1 MSTYYDAE
9 AEAKLIGSTIA
20 VERTRDVVFA
30 EITPSAFY
38 DVRNRRV
45 YEWLLGRYMD
55 GGLEA
60 DSRDVFT
67 ELMRSE
73 VLDRTELSPYFYDN
87 PTVSPTIEKLR
98 SLERAR
104 RLQRAAQRAIDT
116 LAVNPEQSATLLA
129 DLKLEMDEID
139 PAAAH
144 GEKLWT
150 WGELNE
156 ADFQPD
162 WILPDLLDRDHVVM
176 VTGPN
181 GGGKS
186 TLCLQL
192 AVCAAIGVHPWTAA
206 DIEPKRVLYIDAENS
221 PGVVARKKRIAA
233 KMVDLGDDPDVANIR
248 FRFGGVNLADPADRL
263 RLEHHMQSFAPDM
276 VVLGPIYKMYDSS
289 GREDSWRAE
298 ARSVQ
303 TWVDRV
309 RRRYNFATLIEGH
322 PPKGD
327 GSGAPKGDSSWA
339 SWPYFGFCITLDDN
353 RRSLAEV
360 TPWRYPREPV
370 LMPTQMQWGDGRHH
384 EPSRRL
390 MWAPLGRLVSSEEW

>member
-1 MSTYYDAE
+1 MKTYYDAE
-9 AEAKLIGSTIA
+9 AEAKLIGSAIA

-30 EITPSAFY
+30 QVSASDFY
-38 DVRNRRV
+38 DVRNQRV
-45 YEWLLGRYMD
+45 FEWVLDRYM
-55 GGLEA
+55 GGALPA

-67 ELMRSE
+67 ELMRE
-73 VLDRTELSPYFYDN
+73 DVLDRTELAPYFYDS
-87 PTVSPTIEKLR
+87 PTVTPIIEKLQ

-116 LAVNPEQSATLLA
+116 LAVNPEQSATLVS
-129 DLKLEMDEID
+129 DLKREIDEID

-150 WGELNE
+150 WSELAE
-156 ADFQPD
+156 EDFQPD

-192 AVCAAIGVHPWTAA
+192 AVSAAIGVHPWTAQ
-206 DIEPKRVLYIDAENS
+206 DIERRRVLYIDAENS

-263 RLEHHMQSFAPDM
+263 RLEHHMQSFEPDM
-276 VVLGPIYKMYDSS
+276 VVLGPIYKMYD
-289 GREDSWRAE
+289 GNGHEDSWRAE

-370 LMPTQMQWGDGRHH
+370 MMPTQMQWGDSRHH

-390 MWAPLGRLVSSEEW
+390 MWSPLGRLVSSEEW